1 MSQAIAT
8 QFIQKVGQNEGLR
21 AEIISAGQ
29 DMKAIVAIAARE
41 GFSLSEA
48 DLQAASS
55 NMSQASKELSADEL
69 ATVAGGDNTPATK
82 YSGWTG
88 CGSGQGGC
96 VSQTAYA
103 GDLDRPYNLC

>member
-29 DMKAIVAIAARE
+29 DFKAIIAIAARE
-41 GFSLSEA
+41 GFDFSEA

-55 NMSQASKELSADEL
+55 MNTAGKELDADQL
-69 ATVAGGDNTPATK
+69 ANVAGGARPTK
-82 YSGWTG
+82 FADWTG
-88 CGSGQGGC
+88 CGSGDPGC
-96 VSQTAYA
+96 VVRTVRA
-103 GDLDRPYNLC
+103 GYGTGANFC